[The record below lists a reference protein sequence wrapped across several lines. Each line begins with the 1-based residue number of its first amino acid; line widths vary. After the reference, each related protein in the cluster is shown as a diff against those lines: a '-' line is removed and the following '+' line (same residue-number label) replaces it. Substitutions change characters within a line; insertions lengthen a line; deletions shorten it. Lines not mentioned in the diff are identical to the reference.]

1 MQAVAELLVNV
12 EFAHST
18 FCPSVT
24 DVVVEMSVPTRLRVT
39 SRTWLESIQSLKLF
53 AR

>member
-1 MQAVAELLVNV
+1 MQAVAVLLVNV

-24 DVVVEMSVPTRLRVT
+24 DVVVERPVFPRLRVT
-39 SRTWLESIQSLKLF
+39 SRTLLELNYV
-53 AR
+53 

>member
-24 DVVVEMSVPTRLRVT
+24 DVVVEMPAPTRLRVT
-39 SRTWLESIQSLKLF
+39 SRTWLEPNSGSKLF